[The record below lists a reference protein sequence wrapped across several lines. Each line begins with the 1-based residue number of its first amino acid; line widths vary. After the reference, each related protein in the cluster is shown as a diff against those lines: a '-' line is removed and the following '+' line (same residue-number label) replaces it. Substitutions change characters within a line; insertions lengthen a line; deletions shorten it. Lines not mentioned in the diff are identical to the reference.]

1 MDKYVT
7 RQPIKALKEDK
18 IIGYEV
24 LFQKDYDSLYS
35 STDVAA
41 ADTIAGFLMQNTE
54 NIFHDKLTF
63 ITFTPS
69 LLFRNTPKIFDKE
82 KMVIQIEDHV
92 IIHPLSPAI
101 IKRYCQEG
109 YVFAISDFQFS
120 PKYFAM
126 LDYVT
131 YVKVEISGKKEG
143 KDKISLVNLINTM
156 KGFEKKCIVTGV
168 NTKEDY
174 SLALE
179 IGADYAEGSYVAE
192 AMAKKVNRMEFLEGN
207 FFQLVVEVSQDE
219 PDIEKIEEI
228 ISRDAALS
236 YALLKIVNSAYFA
249 LRRRVSSI
257 RQGLVIMGI
266 NQLKQWVYLLSF
278 NSEFE
283 NDESLEAMM
292 KMSFLRANFA
302 MVLSDYVKGLPIIRS
317 EVYMMGMFSTLHLMI
332 DAPLEEILEEIPV
345 AQEIKDALL
354 RQEGICGTLYKL
366 ILSYEKADWKKV
378 KILSDELG
386 IPSILLA
393 QTYMDCVETVNEIWS
408 GITDSIKQE
417 RENSEEN
424 EANKKEKNFNFI

>member
-18 IIGYEV
+18 IIGYEI
-24 LFQKDYDSLYS
+24 LFQKDYDALYS
-35 STDVAA
+35 SSDVAA

-63 ITFTPS
+63 VTFTPS

-82 KMVIQIEDHV
+82 KMIIQIEDHV
-92 IIHPLSPAI
+92 MVHPLSPTV
-101 IKRYCQEG
+101 IKRYCSEG
-109 YVFAISDFQFS
+109 YIFAINDFQFS

-126 LDYVT
+126 LDYVS
-131 YVKVEISGKKEG
+131 YVKVDISNKHEG
-143 KDKISLVNLINTM
+143 RDKVSLVNLINTM
-156 KGFEKKCIVTGV
+156 KGFDKKCIVTGV

-174 SLALE
+174 GLALE
-179 IGADYAEGSYVAE
+179 IGADFAEGSYVAE

-219 PDIEKIEEI
+219 PNIERIEEV

-257 RQGLVIMGI
+257 RQALITMGI
-266 NQLKQWVYLLSF
+266 SQLKQWVYLLSF
-278 NSEFE
+278 NSDFE
-283 NDESLEAMM
+283 TDESTEAVM
-292 KMSFLRANFA
+292 KMSFMRANFA
-302 MVLSDYVKGLPIIRS
+302 MALSDHVENLPIIRS
-317 EVYMMGMFSTLHLMI
+317 EVYMLGMFSTLQLMI
-332 DAPLEEILEEIPV
+332 DAPLAEILEEIPV

-366 ILSYEKADWKKV
+366 ILSYEKADWKNV
-378 KILSDELG
+378 KAFSDELG
-386 IPSILLA
+386 IPSALMA
-393 QTYMDCVETVNEIWS
+393 QTYMDCMEAVNEIWN
-408 GITDSIKQE
+408 GITDSMRQE
-417 RENSEEN
+417 KTED
-424 EANKKEKNFNFI
+424 EKTHA